1 MSKPYLERR
10 HVELEEEVEYD
21 YDMSVT
27 SRLWWARAYGPLIPT
42 KETIDI
48 SRSSKSAGEALLLL
62 KEAIEKQGWEL
73 HD

>member
-10 HVELEEEVEYD
+10 HVELEEEVEYG

-27 SRLWWARAYGPLIPT
+27 SRLWWARAYGPLKPT
-42 KETIDI
+42 KETIQV
-48 SRSSKSAGEALLLL
+48 SRSAESVGEALLLL
-62 KEAIEKQGWEL
+62 KKAIEEQGWEL